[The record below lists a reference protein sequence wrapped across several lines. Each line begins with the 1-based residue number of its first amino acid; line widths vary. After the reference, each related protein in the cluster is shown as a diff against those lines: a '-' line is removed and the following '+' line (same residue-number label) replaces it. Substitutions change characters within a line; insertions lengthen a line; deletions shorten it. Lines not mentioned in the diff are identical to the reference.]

1 MGVSAIMNNHPSTNT
16 GIIIPTMDRADF
28 LIRQL
33 SYYASVRCPHTIY
46 IGDSSSKEESEKIQN
61 EIKRL
66 GNIINVR
73 YLYLPSHSIWQAH
86 YRLTT
91 EVKEKYTCLSGDDD
105 YQIPNSVT
113 KCAEFLEAN
122 QDYTTASGHAVSF
135 RLKRHGV
142 YGELLRLA
150 DYPRG
155 QIENDTGAE
164 RIINFFNNYFVTF
177 FSVNR
182 TEQTREYWRSSE
194 KIPDRSF
201 GSEILPSSLPLIH
214 GKSKILDCL
223 SFVRQIHNQH
233 HTLANTFDWITSPEW
248 HPSYLIVK
256 ETLAKNLVAKD
267 NIPAKNATEVT
278 RQSLWALLK
287 IHLAKDYEMNYPAK
301 EIKRIDKQG
310 VKFIKSRIVRI
321 FPISKPIYRMLIK
334 PLITGKKEMNFE
346 VLQPKSKYYQDFKP
360 VMDSFTG

>member
-1 MGVSAIMNNHPSTNT
+1 M
-16 GIIIPTMDRADF
+16 
-28 LIRQL
+28 
-33 SYYASVRCPHTIY
+33 
-46 IGDSSSKEESEKIQN
+46 IQ
-61 EIKRL
+61 
-66 GNIINVR
+66 
-73 YLYLPSHSIWQAH
+73 
-86 YRLTT
+86 T
-91 EVKEKYTCLSGDDD
+91 
-105 YQIPNSVT
+105 
-113 KCAEFLEAN
+113 
-122 QDYTTASGHAVSF
+122 
-135 RLKRHGV
+135 
-142 YGELLRLA
+142 
-150 DYPRG
+150 
-155 QIENDTGAE
+155 
-164 RIINFFNNYFVTF
+164 
-177 FSVNR
+177 
-182 TEQTREYWRSSE
+182 
-194 KIPDRSF
+194 
-201 GSEILPSSLPLIH
+201 
-214 GKSKILDCL
+214 
-223 SFVRQIHNQH
+223 QH